1 MWLWLDPAIFLHAL
15 AEASTGMGQCE
26 AIMCVLVSRASLLLA
41 STLWPSGLGSHCSA
55 TTCWWALTT
64 LGTHGVR
71 KACQA
76 CQNLLEWQKGQR
88 FCAECHLS
96 KPAFFFFPS
105 LSRSTSFVYLFLF
118 FICSVPHLR
127 REGGWFP
134 SNVALAR
141 HLSPQPAPHS
151 PPKAFDEAF
160 PKPFCLCI

>member
-1 MWLWLDPAIFLHAL
+1 MTQPSSSTYLQRQAQGWGSVKPSCMFWCPEQAFYLLQRCGHQAWGHTAL
-15 AEASTGMGQCE
+15 PPLAGGHSP
-26 AIMCVLVSRASLLLA
+26 LL
-41 STLWPSGLGSHCSA
+41 GHVGSE
-55 TTCWWALTT
+55 
-64 LGTHGVR
+64 
-71 KACQA
+71 QA
-76 CQNLLEWQKGQR
+76 CQVCQNLVEWQKGQR

>member
-96 KPAFFFFPS
+96 KPAFFFS
-105 LSRSTSFVYLFLF
+105 LSFQVY
-118 FICSVPHLR
+118 FICLSVLVFYLLR
-127 REGGWFP
+127 SSLEERGRLVPIQCRLGET
-134 SNVALAR
+134 S
-141 HLSPQPAPHS
+141 LSPASSSLPSQS
-151 PPKAFDEAF
+151 FR
-160 PKPFCLCI
+160 